1 MEIFCL
7 QRRKRGFLETFLKWG
22 FGVPRGSLTL
32 GALRGGHGSLFTLK
46 RGLGLAAGYL
56 KGLQSSLTA
65 NELKRK
71 LARLGCTFE
80 QGSKHTKVFF
90 RGRVSL
96 IPRHPAVEIKTGTLR
111 GILKQLGIPKL

>member
-1 MEIFCL
+1 MGVWGS
-7 QRRKRGFLETFLKWG
+7 QGFTHS
-22 FGVPRGSLTL
+22 GSPSP
-32 GALRGGHGSLFTLK
+32 GGTARSP

-90 RGRVSL
+90 QGRVSL

-111 GILKQLGIPKL
+111 GILKQLSIPKL